1 MILYDIIRASLLEI
15 VITPRRSMQKS
26 IRNIAVIAHVDHGK
40 TTLVDAILKQTEVFG
55 EHQSQM
61 QEERIMDTNDLE
73 RERGITI
80 LAKNC
85 AVEYEGVKINIID
98 TPGHADFSGEVERTL
113 SMADGAL
120 LIVDAAEGPMPQT
133 RSVLKQALELGMKV
147 IVVINKVDKKFADV
161 ARTETQVENLF
172 LELASN
178 DEQLEFPVLYGV
190 GRNGVVRV
198 ENGDMSVGDVQPL
211 LSTIVEMIPAA
222 SGDTTEPVKL
232 LVSSMEYDAHV
243 GRIAVGRLR
252 QGVVK
257 KGARLFTLPG
267 VQEFGVEHLYI
278 YDGLGRSEVAE
289 ASAGEIVAITGV
301 KGLQIG
307 MTIAE
312 NKLVEPYPAPLIGE
326 PTLHM
331 TIGAN
336 TSPMVG
342 REGKSVTSRQI
353 EERLNKELESNLSL
367 RVSKLGTGKYRVSG
381 RGELHLSILL
391 ETMRREG
398 FEMEVGKPEVI
409 TKSEDGVKKEPYE
422 MVEIVIPSEYE
433 GAIHQ
438 ELGKRLAEVKE
449 VSPAGESEI
458 RMKFVMPTRA
468 TLGMRA
474 ELLTLTRG
482 TLVYASEF
490 LDYRAYGKELPRLRS
505 GVLVASHSGQAL
517 AYGLHAAQE
526 RGETFVDAGTEV
538 YQGMIVGSTKKEQDI
553 KINVTKGKQ
562 LTNMRS
568 KGSDGVIQLA
578 PPVTLSLEQ
587 SLDYLEPD
595 ELLEITPESLRLRK
609 KELSKS

>member
-1 MILYDIIRASLLEI
+1 
-15 VITPRRSMQKS
+15 MQNKS

-40 TTLVDAILKQTEVFG
+40 TTLVDAILKQTKVF
-55 EHQSQM
+55 EDHQSEMSQ
-61 QEERIMDTNDLE
+61 ERILDSNDLE

-80 LAKNC
+80 FAKNC
-85 AVEYEGVKINIID
+85 AVHYKGIKINIID

-161 ARTETQVENLF
+161 ARTENQIDNLF
-172 LELASN
+172 LELATT
-178 DEQLEFPVLYGV
+178 DAQLEFPVLYGV
-190 GRNGVVRV
+190 GRSGVVKV
-198 ENGDMSVGDVQPL
+198 ENNDMSVGDVQPL
-211 LSTIVEMIPAA
+211 LSTIVEMIPEAI
-222 SGDTTEPVKL
+222 GDIELPVKL
-232 LVSSMEYDAHV
+232 LVSSMEFDPHV
-243 GRIAVGRLR
+243 GRIAIGRLKH
-252 QGVVK
+252 GVIK
-257 KGARLFTLPG
+257 KGARLFVLPDEK
-267 VQEFGVEHLYI
+267 EFLVEHLYI
-278 YDGLGRSEVAE
+278 YDGLGRIEVMEAE
-289 ASAGEIVAITGV
+289 AGEIVAISGV
-301 KGLQIG
+301 KDLQIG
-307 MTIAE
+307 VTIAAE
-312 NKLVEPYPAPLIGE
+312 KTVEAYPAPLIGE

-342 REGKSVTSRQI
+342 REGKMVTSRQI
-353 EERLNKELESNLSL
+353 EERLNRELESNLSL
-367 RVSKLGTGKYRVSG
+367 RVSKLGTGRYRVSG

-409 TKSEDGVKKEPYE
+409 TKVVDGVKMEPYE
-422 MVEIVIPSEYE
+422 MVEIVVPAEYE

-438 ELGKRLAEVKE
+438 QLGKRLAEIKE
-449 VSPAGESEI
+449 VSPMGENEVK
-458 RMKFVMPTRA
+458 MKFLMPTRA

-482 TLVYASEF
+482 TLIYASEF
-490 LDYRAYGKELPRLRS
+490 VDYRKYGKALPRLRS

-517 AYGLHAAQE
+517 AYGLHGAQE
-526 RGETFVDAGTEV
+526 RGETFVDPGVEV
-538 YQGMIVGSTKKEQDI
+538 YQGMIVGRTKKEQDI
-553 KINVTKGKQ
+553 RMNVTKGKQ

-578 PPVTLSLEQ
+578 PCVKLSLEQ
-587 SLDYLEPD
+587 CLDYLEQD

-609 KELSKS
+609 RELNKS